1 MSVILPRGTRVPI
14 KAEKYFITTQDN
26 QTSIKFEIYAGERKL
41 IKDNILLSK
50 IMLKNLPQGNKGE
63 VRILVTFIVDE
74 NFILH
79 IEARELS
86 TNISKTMKVVINE
99 SLSQGQILERV
110 IDAEKNEKQDL
121 DEKERIQAMLRL
133 NDKIFEFSHLYEG
146 NEDILRELESYRNWI
161 KHSTTVPKEDYE
173 LKLKELNDNMQ
184 EDKLKAGFK
193 VNNTKNKNRVKL
205 EEEKNPEK

>member
-1 MSVILPRGTRVPI
+1 
-14 KAEKYFITTQDN
+14 
-26 QTSIKFEIYAGERKL
+26 
-41 IKDNILLSK
+41 
-50 IMLKNLPQGNKGE
+50 MLKNLQPGNKGE
-63 VRILVTFIVDE
+63 IRIQVIFEVDE
-74 NFILH
+74 NFMLH
-79 IEARELS
+79 VEAKELNTDNS
-86 TNISKTMKVVINE
+86 RKVDVFIND
-99 SLSQGQILERV
+99 SLSQNQIYNMVE
-110 IDAEKNEKQDL
+110 DSKKYENQDL
-121 DEKERIQAMLRL
+121 DEKARIQAMLKL
-133 NDKIFEFSHLYEG
+133 NDKIFEYSHLYEG

>member
-1 MSVILPRGTRVPI
+1 
-14 KAEKYFITTQDN
+14 
-26 QTSIKFEIYAGERKL
+26 
-41 IKDNILLSK
+41 
-50 IMLKNLPQGNKGE
+50 MLK
-63 VRILVTFIVDE
+63 
-74 NFILH
+74 
-79 IEARELS
+79 
-86 TNISKTMKVVINE
+86 
-99 SLSQGQILERV
+99 
-110 IDAEKNEKQDL
+110 
-121 DEKERIQAMLRL
+121 L
-133 NDKIFEFSHLYEG
+133 NDKIFEYSHLYEG

>member
-1 MSVILPRGTRVPI
+1 
-14 KAEKYFITTQDN
+14 
-26 QTSIKFEIYAGERKL
+26 
-41 IKDNILLSK
+41 
-50 IMLKNLPQGNKGE
+50 MLKNLQPGNKGE
-63 VRILVTFIVDE
+63 IRIQVIFEVDE
-74 NFILH
+74 NFMLH
-79 IEARELS
+79 VEAKELNTDNS
-86 TNISKTMKVVINE
+86 RKVDVFIND
-99 SLSQGQILERV
+99 SLSQNQIYNMVE
-110 IDAEKNEKQDL
+110 DSKKYEKQDL
-121 DEKERIQAMLRL
+121 DEKERIQAMLKL
-133 NDKIFEFSHLYEG
+133 NDKIFEYSHLYEG